1 MIVFNPLSLYTT
13 FLGWQAYDLIFE
25 AFLQTGLWFLGFLFV
40 GFRFFKNIVA
50 PAGATHHAAEHA
62 LNHFIYELLVL
73 VIVMAVFVVPSVSMQ
88 AESFEF
94 HPMCSS
100 TEAAQKIGSTGS
112 TYDDNFQSL
121 VDDEVKIPIGFALL
135 TNFMGSLTYGLMQA
149 STCVDGLNNIKS
161 DMISTHLPENI
172 QQELADFK
180 RQCFLEARLAFKAH
194 PPEKPTY
201 EQTLKTYGG
210 ENDLRW
216 FGSHVLRQL
225 YYSDI
230 KAKSPV
236 TRYSYHDYP
245 SESLQKAIENKEI
258 DASHLP
264 KHGFPDCETWWID
277 IRDSLKE
284 LTDDSSFTNASFE
297 NRKAYLRIMR
307 VLQERGVAGQ
317 QDAPHDEIA
326 HDLIAKTLIENNDD
340 YINKAGMFSNTN
352 NNLAQSYLASGLNR
366 TGQALKSWTYTPLK
380 REATRQTLPVMQ
392 AVGMYIIILLMP
404 VIVVFSGCS
413 PKAIG
418 AFCGII
424 SVLIFINFVWFEV
437 MGLESR
443 LLESVDGNGE
453 LVSLVQNIAV
463 MFYFIGPLLLL
474 KLSAFWGAGSAEL
487 LTQFMGEGS
496 RQADEVAQSGASTAK
511 APVNLATKV
520 ATKAAGK
527 II

>member
-13 FLGWQAYDLIFE
+13 FLGWQSYDLIFD

-40 GFRFFKNIVA
+40 AFRFFKNIVA

-73 VIVMAVFVVPSVSMQ
+73 VIVLAVFVVPSVSMQ

-94 HPMCSS
+94 HPVCSN
-100 TEAAQKIGSTGS
+100 TGEAQKIGNTGS
-112 TYDDNFQSL
+112 TYDDNFQNL

-135 TNFMGSLTYGLMQA
+135 QNFVGSLTYGLMQA
-149 STCVDGLNNIKS
+149 STCVDGLNHIKS
-161 DMISTHLPENI
+161 DMISTHLPEAL
-172 QQELADFK
+172 QQELTDFK
-180 RQCFLEARLAFKAH
+180 KQCFLEARLSFKAH
-194 PPEKPTY
+194 PPEDLTEKLTY
-201 EQTLKTYGG
+201 EQTIKTYGQS
-210 ENDLRW
+210 DLRW
-216 FGSHVLRQL
+216 PGSHVLRQL
-225 YYSDI
+225 YYPDI

-236 TRYSYHDYP
+236 NRYSYQEYP
-245 SESLQKAIENKEI
+245 SDSLQKAIENKEI
-258 DASHLP
+258 NEAHLP
-264 KHGFPDCETWWID
+264 KHGFPDCETWWTD

-284 LTDDSSFTNASFE
+284 LTDDSNFTNSNFE

-340 YINKAGMFSNTN
+340 YIDKAGMFSNTN
-352 NNLAQSYLASGLNR
+352 NNIAQSYLASGLNR

-392 AVGMYIIILLMP
+392 AVGMYIVILLMP
-404 VIVVFSGCS
+404 IIVAFSGCS

-424 SVLIFINFVWFEV
+424 SVLIFVNFVWFEV

-474 KLSAFWGAGSAEL
+474 KLSAFWGAGSASL
-487 LTQFMGEGS
+487 LTEFLDHGEK
-496 RQADEVAQSGASTAK
+496 QTNEVVKDGAATGKAAVSVAAK
-511 APVNLATKV
+511 AG
-520 ATKAAGK
+520 GK
-527 II
+527 LL

>member
-62 LNHFIYELLVL
+62 LNHFVYELLVL

-161 DMISTHLPENI
+161 DMISTHLPEDT

-194 PPEKPTY
+194 PPEKSVY
-201 EQTLKTYGG
+201 AGTLATYGG
-210 ENDLRW
+210 ESDLRW
-216 FGSHVLRQL
+216 FGSHVLRQI

-264 KHGFPDCETWWID
+264 KHGFPDCEIWWID

-366 TGQALKSWTYTPLK
+366 TGQALKSWTTTPLK

-392 AVGMYIIILLMP
+392 AVGMYMVILLMP
-404 VIVVFSGCS
+404 VIVAFSGCS
-413 PKAIG
+413 PKSIG

-424 SVLIFINFVWFEV
+424 SVLIFVNFIWFEV

-474 KLSAFWGAGSAEL
+474 KLSAFWGAGSASL
-487 LTQFMGEGS
+487 LTEFLDHGEK
-496 RQADEVAQSGASTAK
+496 QANEVVKDGAATGKAAVSVAAK
-511 APVNLATKV
+511 AG
-520 ATKAAGK
+520 GK
-527 II
+527 FL